1 MTARMEQRFADVA
14 AEGRPAV
21 RVVVTVRWRSFRTR
35 SHGRTLPQP
44 TGDAALIEAAAL
56 EALAAFND
64 GDDGD
69 DRPVRLVG
77 LRAELAV

>member
-1 MTARMEQRFADVA
+1 
-14 AEGRPAV
+14 
-21 RVVVTVRWRSFRTR
+21 VVTVRWRSFRTR

-56 EALAAFND
+56 DALAAFV
-64 GDDGD
+64 DDD